1 MIKRNRLFYVV
12 LVVAMASG
20 IFIGCGESKNIA
32 TDTSS
37 VQYSEFADNN
47 INIPGYESIDFKAG
61 KKKQS
66 SKFHNPEN
74 NSCYFVMTLI
84 MDDETL
90 WKSDYIKPGESINKM
105 KLSRSLE
112 AGEYSAKLK
121 YECFTLNDKNPLNG
135 ADITLMI
142 NVS

>member
-1 MIKRNRLFYVV
+1 MKKNSIIILAF
-12 LVVAMASG
+12 LILAML
-20 IFIGCGESKNIA
+20 IGCTSPTVEKQANDYSNIVEN
-32 TDTSS
+32 S
-37 VQYSEFADNN
+37 N
-47 INIPGYESIDFKAG
+47 ISIPGYESIDFKAG

-74 NSCYFVMTLI
+74 NSCYFIMTLI
-84 MDDETL
+84 VDDETL
-90 WKSDYIKPGESINKM
+90 WKSDYIKPGESINKI

-112 AGEYSAKLK
+112 VGEYSAKLK

>member
-1 MIKRNRLFYVV
+1 MSRLFSVV
-12 LVVAMASG
+12 LAAAMLSG
-20 IFIGCGESKNIA
+20 IFTGCSESNTEKA
-32 TDTSS
+32 AVSS
-37 VQYSEFADNN
+37 NVNYSESDLNN
-47 INIPGYESIDFKAG
+47 ISIPGYESIEFKAG

-66 SKFHNPEN
+66 SGFHNPEN

-90 WKSDYIKPGESINKM
+90 WKSDYIKPGESINKI

-121 YECFTLNDKNPLNG
+121 YECFTFNDKNPLNG

>member
-1 MIKRNRLFYVV
+1 MKHILIVLLTLVFVITLTGCTSPIKKQDDKGYTNVV
-12 LVVAMASG
+12 ENSD
-20 IFIGCGESKNIA
+20 IS
-32 TDTSS
+32 
-37 VQYSEFADNN
+37 
-47 INIPGYESIDFKAG
+47 IPGYESIDFKAG

-90 WKSDYIKPGESINKM
+90 WKSDYIKPGESINKI

>member
-1 MIKRNRLFYVV
+1 MKKNSIIILAF
-12 LVVAMASG
+12 LILAML
-20 IFIGCGESKNIA
+20 IGCTAPTVEKQANDYSNIVEN
-32 TDTSS
+32 S
-37 VQYSEFADNN
+37 N
-47 INIPGYESIDFKAG
+47 ISIPGYESIDFKAG

-90 WKSDYIKPGESINKM
+90 WKSDYIKPGESINKI